1 MQRKNFDW
9 NEFREKAIK
18 DEDFVNRAR
27 ELIQLQHHYSAAI
40 KEIRTKLEILDD
52 EFHSKF
58 QYNPIHHVESRL
70 KSLNSIAEKAYKKGV
85 DNSIEKVKETIKD
98 IAGIRVI
105 CNYVDD
111 VYTVMELLLKQTDVT
126 LLCKKDYI
134 KSPKSNGYRSLHL
147 IVSVPVFLTEGV
159 EDIPVE
165 IQIRT
170 IAMDFWASLEHSLK
184 YKAKVGDTKRL
195 AQRLKMCAE
204 RITDVD
210 KEMYLIHKEIMD
222 KKD

>member
-1 MQRKNFDW
+1 M
-9 NEFREKAIK
+9 
-18 DEDFVNRAR
+18 
-27 ELIQLQHHYSAAI
+27 
-40 KEIRTKLEILDD
+40 
-52 EFHSKF
+52 
-58 QYNPIHHVESRL
+58 
-70 KSLNSIAEKAYKKGV
+70 
-85 DNSIEKVKETIKD
+85 
-98 IAGIRVI
+98 
-105 CNYVDD
+105 
-111 VYTVMELLLKQTDVT
+111 
-126 LLCKKDYI
+126 
-134 KSPKSNGYRSLHL
+134 
-147 IVSVPVFLTEGV
+147 